1 MKESGRHEIYIRNFI
16 KRHPDIILKS
26 YASLE
31 AKINYIT
38 RTLNRQLNA
47 ERTFPLI
54 LHYSYNKVIRPRGD
68 LLKDRVGYFDLK
80 EAFCHSDEAFC
91 KHWGIDLSEL
101 KDAKAK
107 RHRTNDDEKDILW
120 KYVHSREHLR

>member
-1 MKESGRHEIYIRNFI
+1 MKESGRHEIYIKNFI

-31 AKINYIT
+31 AKITYLT
-38 RTLNRQLNA
+38 RTLNRQLPE

-68 LLKDRVGYFDLK
+68 LLKDRVKHFDLK
-80 EAFCHSDEAFC
+80 EAFCHSDASFC
-91 KHWGIDLSEL
+91 KHWGIEPSEL
-101 KDAKAK
+101 KEAKAK
-107 RHRTNDDEKDILW
+107 RFRENDNEKDILW
-120 KYVHSREHLR
+120 KYVHTRNHLR